1 MTPAKKLT
9 ASNRTVPFDRS
20 SDSHPTKVSDGSM
33 GRPDPPKVRLVKL
46 RHHPSVWLL
55 PAGLL
60 ILAVLPWP
68 YGYYTFLR
76 LTVCAVSGWL
86 AYTQWTHDNAL
97 SGWVVGLGAMSLL
110 YNPVLPIHLT
120 RDIWSFLNLFS
131 AGFLLGHLYVLRK
144 LVNEHSSTSSHD
156 GNQQLTRM

>member
-9 ASNRTVPFDRS
+9 SSNRTAPFDHS
-20 SDSHPTKVSDGSM
+20 SLSHPTMVPDGSM
-33 GRPDPPKVRLVKL
+33 GRSGPSKFRQVKL

-60 ILAVLPWP
+60 ILALLPWP

-76 LTVCAVSGWL
+76 LTICAVSGWL

-97 SGWVVGLGAMSLL
+97 TGWVVGLGAMSLL
-110 YNPVLPIHLT
+110 YNPFLPIHLT
-120 RDIWSFLNLFS
+120 REIWSVLNLLS
-131 AGFLLGHLYVLRK
+131 AAFLLAHLYALRQ
-144 LVNEHSSTSSHD
+144 LLNDRPSTVSND
-156 GNQQLTRM
+156 RNIQPR

>member
-9 ASNRTVPFDRS
+9 SSNRTEPFDRS
-20 SDSHPTKVSDGSM
+20 SISHATMVPDGSM
-33 GRPDPPKVRLVKL
+33 GRLGPSKFRLVKL

-60 ILAVLPWP
+60 ILALLPWP

-76 LTVCAVSGWL
+76 LAVFAVSGWL
-86 AYTQWTHDNAL
+86 AYTQWTHDNAFT
-97 SGWVVGLGAMSLL
+97 GWVVGLGAMSLL

-120 RDIWSFLNLFS
+120 RDIWSVLNLLS
-131 AGFLLGHLYVLRK
+131 AGFLLAHLYALRQ
-144 LVNEHSSTSSHD
+144 LLNDRPSTVSND
-156 GNQQLTRM
+156 RNIQPR